1 MNERET
7 KMRTT
12 TIAGLLATLIAVP
25 AAQAMECATFAS
37 GEALC
42 DDGTYAYYFS
52 PETRQW
58 QTLDRNAVAAA
69 LAQTTNPGTGAAAAA
84 SGSGGEFHDGNGGS
98 VVSTGDGCV
107 MMSAPGYSFGSS
119 IDFSSGC

>member
-1 MNERET
+1 
-7 KMRTT
+7 MRTT
-12 TIAGLLATLIAVP
+12 MIAGLLATLLAVP

-42 DDGTYAYYFS
+42 DDGSYAYYFS

-69 LAQTTNPGTGAAAAA
+69 LAQASNPAAADAAAAQT
-84 SGSGGEFHDGNGGS
+84 GNGGEFHDGNGGS
-98 VVSTGDGCV
+98 VVGTGNGCV
-107 MMSAPGYSFGSS
+107 MLSSPGYSFGSS
-119 IDFSSGC
+119 IDFASSGC

>member
-1 MNERET
+1 
-7 KMRTT
+7 MRTT
-12 TIAGLLATLIAVP
+12 MIAGLLATLLAVP

-42 DDGTYAYYFS
+42 DDGSYAYYFS

-69 LAQTTNPGTGAAAAA
+69 LAQANNPATADAAA
-84 SGSGGEFHDGNGGS
+84 SETGNGGEFHDGNGGS
-98 VVSTGDGCV
+98 VVSTGNGCV
-107 MMSAPGYSFGSS
+107 MMSSPGYSFGSS
-119 IDFSSGC
+119 IDFASSGC

>member
-1 MNERET
+1 
-7 KMRTT
+7 MRTT
-12 TIAGLLATLIAVP
+12 MIAGLLATLLAVP

-42 DDGTYAYYFS
+42 DDGSYAYYFS

-69 LAQTTNPGTGAAAAA
+69 LAQASNPAAADAAAAQT
-84 SGSGGEFHDGNGGS
+84 GNGGS
-98 VVSTGDGCV
+98 VVGTGNGCV
-107 MMSAPGYSFGSS
+107 MLSSPGYSFGSS
-119 IDFSSGC
+119 IDFASSGC